1 MTCRR
6 PTTSNGPR
14 RLAGLGALAT
24 LSFAALAFLATG
36 TAGETPHGPFDR
48 FRLFSDCQPMKLVVE
63 ELPPDA
69 SEIGLTEE
77 SIRAA
82 VESRLRAARLYDAR
96 ATHYPYVNVHVVEWA
111 FSHSLEYRK
120 LFYDPLSGTLGLATT
135 WDIGVTGTHGG
146 DAGYILS
153 SVSQNMD
160 RFLVEFLRV
169 SEAGCR

>member
-14 RLAGLGALAT
+14 RSAGLGALAA

-36 TAGETPHGPFDR
+36 TAGETLLER
-48 FRLFSDCQPMKLVVE
+48 FELFADCQPMVLVVE
-63 ELPPDA
+63 RMSPDA

-77 SIRAA
+77 SILAA
-82 VESRLRAARLYDAR
+82 AESRLRAARLYDAE
-96 ATHYPYVNVHVVEWA
+96 ATHYLYVNVNVAGPA
-111 FSHSLEYRK
+111 FSLSLEFNK
-120 LFYDPLSGTLGLATT
+120 PFYDPLSDTPGLATT

-146 DAGYILS
+146 NAGYILS
-153 SVSQNMD
+153 NVSQHMD

-169 SEAGCR
+169 NEAECG

>member
-14 RLAGLGALAT
+14 RSAGLGALAA

-36 TAGETPHGPFDR
+36 TAGETPTDRLDR
-48 FRLFSDCQPMKLVVE
+48 FRLFSDCQPMKLLVE

-96 ATHYPYVNVHVVEWA
+96 ATHDLYVNVNVVGPA
-111 FSHSLEYRK
+111 FSLSLGFYK
-120 LFYDPLSGTLGLATT
+120 LVHDFSSDTSNLATT
-135 WDIGVTGTHGG
+135 WTAGATGTHGG
-146 DAGYILS
+146 NAGYILS
-153 SVSQNMD
+153 TVSQHMD

-169 SEAGCR
+169 NEAECG

>member
-14 RLAGLGALAT
+14 RSAGLGALAA

-36 TAGETPHGPFDR
+36 TASETPHGPFDR
-48 FRLFSDCQPMKLVVE
+48 FRLFSDCQPMDLVVE
-63 ELPPDA
+63 RMPPDA

-77 SIRAA
+77 SILAA
-82 VESRLRAARLYDAR
+82 AESRLQAARLYDAE
-96 ATHYPYVNVHVVEWA
+96 ATHYLYVNVNVAGPA
-111 FSHSLEYRK
+111 FSHSLEFKKSVHDISSDTSY
-120 LFYDPLSGTLGLATT
+120 PATT
-135 WDIGVTGTHGG
+135 WETGAAGTHGG

-153 SVSQNMD
+153 GVSRAMD

-169 SEAGCR
+169 NEAECG